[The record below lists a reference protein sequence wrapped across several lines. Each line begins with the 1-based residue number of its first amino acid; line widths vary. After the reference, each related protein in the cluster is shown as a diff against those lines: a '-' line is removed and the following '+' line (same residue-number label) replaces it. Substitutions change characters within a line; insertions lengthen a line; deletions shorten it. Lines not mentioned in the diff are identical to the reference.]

1 MGSLVK
7 NHLSGKFGVAANK
20 IFHVTLMP
28 CFDKKLEASREN
40 FKEEGVADVDL
51 VSMSLNFLCQQFTN
65 ICRKLQYL
73 SLSSIPNLF

>member
-51 VSMSLNFLCQQFTN
+51 VSML
-65 ICRKLQYL
+65 
-73 SLSSIPNLF
+73 